1 MSAFIWQLLYIS
13 VFQAIRLGYSGSPS
27 NRKMRCCQTFLK
39 GWNNVMSLLSI
50 CATDYKNLNFYS
62 TPLELK
68 SLNILV
74 GPNGSG
80 KSNLMGLLNFL
91 YLSVSQNSEATS
103 GFAYACDY
111 LGGTHLLSFN
121 TKRPGKVSLKYEFGG
136 IEETRNKPIYLGFKL
151 LVSQSSNRIELCE
164 DYLYSPIIGDVDE
177 PFYYYK
183 FHDQSVGS
191 GVFSIS
197 KPHQGSKFER
207 ISDLP
212 VDSLG
217 LLSIDERIQED
228 EEVRELLLK
237 SSIYAVRKHL
247 LQEIKG
253 WRFYNANNMNS
264 QKIRNAEPKISST
277 SLNTYLSETGE
288 NLAAVLEQ
296 LSAESLDFEERFNEA
311 FKQLFPMTRRIRAT
325 RAGLLNL
332 TLEWSIKGID
342 EVFYLRDMSD
352 GSVRMLCWAVILLS
366 PKLPSLLVIDEPELG
381 IHVAWMKILAGWI
394 HYAAQRT
401 KVIISTHS
409 PDLLDCFTDRSDSV
423 ISLNL
428 RADGWVSLDRIQEEQ
443 FKARLQEGWE
453 LGDLYRVGDPSIGG
467 WPW

>member
-1 MSAFIWQLLYIS
+1 
-13 VFQAIRLGYSGSPS
+13 
-27 NRKMRCCQTFLK
+27 
-39 GWNNVMSLLSI
+39 MSLLSI
-50 CATDYKNLNFYS
+50 WAKDYKNLNFYS
-62 TPLELK
+62 IPLELK
-68 SLNILV
+68 PLNILV

-80 KSNLMGLLNFL
+80 KSNLVGLLNL
-91 YLSVSQNSEATS
+91 IHLSISKNSEDIKGLES
-103 GFAYACDY
+103 ACDY
-111 LGGTHLLSFN
+111 LGGSHLLYFN
-121 TKRPGKVSLKYEFGG
+121 RERPSEVSVKYKFTG
-136 IEETRNKPIYLGFKL
+136 IPETRNQPIHLDFKL
-151 LVSQSSNRIELCE
+151 FVSQSSNRIELSE
-164 DYLYSPIIGDVDE
+164 DFLYSPVRGDEDQ

-183 FHDQSVGS
+183 FHDHSIGS
-191 GVFSIS
+191 GVLSILQ
-197 KPHQGSKFER
+197 PDGNQKFQR

-217 LLSIDERIQED
+217 LLSIDERIQKD

-237 SSIYAVRKHL
+237 SSIYAVRQHL
-247 LQEIKG
+247 LDEIKG
-253 WRFYNANNMNS
+253 WRFYNANHMNS
-264 QKIRNAEPKISST
+264 QTIRNAEPKVSSS

-296 LSAESLDFEERFNEA
+296 LSNDSVDFEERFNEA
-311 FKQLFPMTRRIRAT
+311 VKQLFPMTRRIRAT

-332 TLEWSIKGID
+332 TLEWSVKGID
-342 EVFYLRDMSD
+342 EVLTLRDMSD

-401 KVIISTHS
+401 KVIVSTHS
-409 PDLLDCFTDRSDSV
+409 PDLLDCFTDRYDCV

-428 RADGWVSLDRIQEEQ
+428 RADGLVSLDHIEEEQ
-443 FKARLQEGWE
+443 FKARLQEGWQ

-467 WPW
+467 WPC

>member
-1 MSAFIWQLLYIS
+1 
-13 VFQAIRLGYSGSPS
+13 
-27 NRKMRCCQTFLK
+27 
-39 GWNNVMSLLSI
+39 
-50 CATDYKNLNFYS
+50 
-62 TPLELK
+62 
-68 SLNILV
+68 V

-121 TKRPGKVSLKYEFGG
+121 TKRPEKVSLKYEFGG

-332 TLEWSIKGID
+332 TLEWSVKGIE
-342 EVFYLRDMSD
+342 EVFTLRDMSD

-401 KVIISTHS
+401 KVIVSTHS
-409 PDLLDCFTDRSDSV
+409 PDLLDCFTDRSDCV

-428 RADGWVSLDRIQEEQ
+428 RADGLVSLDRIQEEQ

>member
-1 MSAFIWQLLYIS
+1 
-13 VFQAIRLGYSGSPS
+13 
-27 NRKMRCCQTFLK
+27 
-39 GWNNVMSLLSI
+39 MSLLSI
-50 CATDYKNLNFYS
+50 WAKDYKNLNFYS
-62 TPLELK
+62 TSLELK
-68 SLNILV
+68 PINILV

-80 KSNLMGLLNFL
+80 KTNLVGLLNL
-91 YLSVSQNSEATS
+91 IHLSVFQNSEDIK
-103 GFAYACDY
+103 GLEYACDY
-111 LGGTHLLSFN
+111 LGGSHLLYFN
-121 TKRPGKVSLKYEFGG
+121 RERPSEVSVKYKFTG
-136 IEETRNKPIYLGFKL
+136 IAETRNQPIHLDIKL
-151 LVSQSSNRIELCE
+151 FVSQSSNRIELSE
-164 DYLYSPIIGDVDE
+164 DFLYSPVRGDEDQ

-183 FHDQSVGS
+183 FHDHSIGS
-191 GVFSIS
+191 GVLSILQ
-197 KPHQGSKFER
+197 PDGSQRFQR
-207 ISDLP
+207 ISDIP

-217 LLSIDERIQED
+217 LLSIDERIQKD

-237 SSIYAVRKHL
+237 SSIYAVRQHL
-247 LQEIKG
+247 LDEIKG
-253 WRFYNANNMNS
+253 WRFYNANHMNS
-264 QKIRNAEPKISST
+264 QKIRNAEPKVSSG
-277 SLNTYLSETGE
+277 SLNTYLSESGE

-296 LSAESLDFEERFNEA
+296 LSNDSVDFEERFNEA
-311 FKQLFPMTRRIRAT
+311 VKQLFPMTRRIRAT

-332 TLEWSIKGID
+332 TIEWSVKGID
-342 EVFYLRDMSD
+342 EVLTLRDMSD

-401 KVIISTHS
+401 KVIVSTHS
-409 PDLLDCFTDRSDSV
+409 PDLLDCFTDRSDCV

-428 RADGWVSLDRIQEEQ
+428 RADGLVSLDRIQEEQ